1 MNALIKQ
8 ALCMI
13 GKGLGGLKEDER
25 VGIAF
30 LSVIIVGV
38 LIIALIAEPWV
49 GLSLIGVIVAI
60 AFTYLIIFP
69 WLMSFS
75 SE

>member
-1 MNALIKQ
+1 
-8 ALCMI
+8 MI